1 MTALYIF
8 VCLTLGD
15 IPHDRY
21 PNIFMF
27 TNTKNLNTHIQALL
41 RSGKLLIDKPNRS
54 AIFCKVPGEIGSFL
68 DTGCAVHLWS
78 PSFTEITSEE

>member
-41 RSGKLLIDKPNRS
+41 RSGKLLVDDPNLS
-54 AIFCKVPGEIGSFL
+54 AFFVKFPENWFCFRNGLFGTSVGTFL
-68 DTGCAVHLWS
+68 Y
-78 PSFTEITSEE
+78 